1 MAERDAP
8 KWTTR
13 HDKSVRKLDNS
24 REGLGDLKN
33 LGGMNAQTPRGVPRS
48 SLKAERTLLF
58 VLAPLSLLFAYS
70 FIRLI
75 LWIVFR

>member
-1 MAERDAP
+1 MTERDAA
-8 KWTTR
+8 KHGR
-13 HDKSVRKLDNS
+13 SVRKMNNS
-24 REGLGDLKN
+24 KEGLGDLKN
-33 LGGMNAQTPRGVPRS
+33 LGGMDAQAPRGVPRS
-48 SLKAERTLLF
+48 SLRAERTLLF